1 MQKIEMRLVA
11 IIIIGRVPQ
20 FLLSMNNKINIHT
33 IIVIKVTRLLL
44 KNISALA
51 GGANFLA
58 LLTVSSASEVFVV
71 ISSTFPPK
79 K

>member
-1 MQKIEMRLVA
+1 MQKVEMRLVA

-51 GGANFLA
+51 GGEIMSIFNN
-58 LLTVSSASEVFVV
+58 
-71 ISSTFPPK
+71 
-79 K
+79 